1 MTNKW
6 STAVNHLVLLPGAR
20 ASVAMSCASA
30 GTYYLQSASVPASSA
45 AQANNPQGEDRY
57 AHVGGWASKSA
68 QSLLTV
74 VSDM

>member
-1 MTNKW
+1 M
-6 STAVNHLVLLPGAR
+6 NHLVLLPGAR

-30 GTYYLQSASVPASSA
+30 GTYYLQSTSVPVSDI
-45 AQANNPQGEDRY
+45 AQANNPRGEDRY

-74 VSDM
+74 VSDV